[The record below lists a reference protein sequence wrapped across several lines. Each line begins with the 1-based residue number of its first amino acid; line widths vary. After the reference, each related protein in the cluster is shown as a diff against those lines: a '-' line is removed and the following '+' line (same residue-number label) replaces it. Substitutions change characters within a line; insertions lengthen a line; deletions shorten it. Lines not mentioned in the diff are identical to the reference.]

1 MSPANAIQDAVLDK
15 LPGAILQT
23 AGGILEKFWPIF
35 LLALTLS
42 LLGRFLRSPK
52 MKGRFGEAVVSVGA
66 LKRLDPKVYQVFNDL
81 VLSRPDGKGTTQI
94 DHVVVSPFGIFV
106 IETKN
111 YAGWIFGDED
121 SRFWTQVIYGKKSRF
136 QNPLHQ
142 NALHVRA
149 LAIATGLPREF
160 FHNLIYFAG
169 DATLKTSL
177 PPQVMTEGLASFIR
191 GYRVEVLPRKDVAW
205 AVAVLEATTPTAPNQ
220 RRAHQRQVRVARR
233 S

>member
-1 MSPANAIQDAVLDK
+1 MSPATAMQEAVFEK
-15 LPGAILQT
+15 LPGAMLQA
-23 AGGILEKFWPIF
+23 AGGILEKFWPIL
-35 LLALTLS
+35 LLALALS

-66 LKRLDPKVYQVFNDL
+66 LKRLDPKVYRVFNDL
-81 VLSRPDGKGTTQI
+81 VLPRPDGKGTTQI

-111 YAGWIFGDED
+111 YAGWIFGNET
-121 SRFWTQVIYGKKSRF
+121 SRQWTQVIYGKKNRF

-149 LAIATGLPREF
+149 LAIATGLPRDC
-160 FHNLIYFAG
+160 FHNLVYFAG
-169 DATLKTSL
+169 EATLKTWL
-177 PPQVMTEGLASFIR
+177 PPLVMTEGLASYIR
-191 GYRVEVLPRKDVAW
+191 GHRAEVIPPKDVAW

-220 RRAHQRQVRVARR
+220 RRAHQRQFRVAGR